1 MKHTA
6 GRWLALLLSWTL
18 LLGLSPTALAAGTEE
33 EGPALTG
40 VMLNHYTL
48 SMAVGQ
54 SDTLSATL
62 QMSDGSTLETL
73 PSGYTA
79 VWTVANDRGDE
90 VRVTAEGKTTSPPR
104 WKPWRWPTPTSRSR
118 PCRSQLP

>member
-1 MKHTA
+1 M
-6 GRWLALLLSWTL
+6 
-18 LLGLSPTALAAGTEE
+18 
-33 EGPALTG
+33 
-40 VMLNHYTL
+40 

-73 PSGYTA
+73 PTGYTA

-90 VRVTAEGKTTSPPR
+90 VRVTCLLYTSDAADE
-104 WKPWRWPTPTSRSR
+104 
-118 PCRSQLP
+118 L